1 DSNFGNDYIAGGGG
15 DDEIFGQLGNDV
27 IQGDGS
33 IDITNFQ
40 SQLPDELLA
49 SWLDNTSTVASGVV
63 GANNVAFRD
72 LVGAGRDNLNNLY
85 VHPSVDNPGTDG
97 DDYIEGGPG
106 VDTVFGNL
114 GQDDIIG
121 GSSDLFSLGGVAN
134 KVRRA
139 DGSDLLFGGS
149 AGTDIARLNAGDDT
163 STNSHSSDADTIV
176 GDNGDIF
183 RLVGVNG
190 NGSQEIAPANGP
202 STLAGGLIKTSNG
215 FLAFNY
221 DDVTYDSSQ
230 KIVVRAVQ
238 LNRTS
243 LLEDYTPGGPD
254 FNAALAQ
261 FDIGAADEIH

>member
-1 DSNFGNDYIAGGGG
+1 
-15 DDEIFGQLGNDV
+15 EV
-27 IQGDGS
+27 
-33 IDITNFQ
+33 
-40 SQLPDELLA
+40 E
-49 SWLDNTSTVASGVV
+49 
-63 GANNVAFRD
+63 FRD
-72 LVGAGRDNLNNLY
+72 LVGAVRDSLSKLD
-85 VHPSVDNPGTDG
+85 VHPSVDNPGTGG

-183 RLVGVNG
+183 RLGGVKRH
-190 NGSQEIAPANGP
+190 GSQEIAPANGP

-261 FDIGAADEIH
+261 FDIGAADEIHGGKGDDFIYGGKGNDVLFGDGQNDSIIGGHGADSSSGGHGDAGMRGDDRRT